1 MLLAAAGRQL
11 SQADGAAHSAE
22 LHLCLWLRS
31 KALLSRG
38 LSSRGLARGG
48 SLRVDARA
56 ASEGRA
62 ADTVRRVHS
71 HAGAVECSW
80 WSVDDIMTFLASH
93 GTFATTSLLDSS
105 APRLVL
111 DSSCCKRSSQS

>member
-1 MLLAAAGRQL
+1 MLVAAAGRQL

-22 LHLCLWLRS
+22 LHLCLRS

-38 LSSRGLARGG
+38 LCGLASAAWPLRPG
-48 SLRVDARA
+48 SLRVDART

-62 ADTVRRVHS
+62 AGAVRRVHS

-80 WSVDDIMTFLASH
+80 WH
-93 GTFATTSLLDSS
+93 
-105 APRLVL
+105 
-111 DSSCCKRSSQS
+111 